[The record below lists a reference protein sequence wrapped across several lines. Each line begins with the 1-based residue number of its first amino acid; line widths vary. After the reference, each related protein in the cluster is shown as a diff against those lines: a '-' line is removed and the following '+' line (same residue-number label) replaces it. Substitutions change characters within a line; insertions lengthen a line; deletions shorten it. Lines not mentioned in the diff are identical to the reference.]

1 MRVHTLFLN
10 GQALEEGAK
19 QVVGLEHL
27 TPTLSSL
34 YLFFMFEIVKK
45 NNCFNFFQDY
55 PWCKSSNSEGIENFH
70 FQRRK
75 H

>member
-1 MRVHTLFLN
+1 MRVHILFLN

-45 NNCFNFFQDY
+45 
-55 PWCKSSNSEGIENFH
+55 K
-70 FQRRK
+70 
-75 H
+75 